1 MPPIK
6 KTFRFEATIKSAILN
21 KIAAERAMAGGGAG
35 LDSYYKNPNYDK
47 GGVYGKGS
55 DPVFGKSDPP
65 KIIDIPIDIT
75 SRAKALESV
84 AKAASRIRKARGIR
98 G

>member
-1 MPPIK
+1 MPNTK
-6 KTFRFEATIKSAILN
+6 KKFKFEATIKSSILN
-21 KIAAERAMAGGGAG
+21 KIAAERAMVGGGVS

-47 GGVYGKGS
+47 GGVYGKGD

-65 KIIDIPIDIT
+65 KSIDILIDIT

-84 AKAASRIRKARGIR
+84 AKAASKIRRARGVR
-98 G
+98 D